1 MDSGPAESASISDP
15 SGKSSLPPMSSMRSL
30 FPGPASKAA
39 PVARHPRLLRWLDI
53 QGCSGGSTRFISSL
67 HEAQMQ
73 VTAYS
78 HRGWRPILKHD
89 RWSK

>member
-53 QGCSGGSTRFISSL
+53 QGCSGGST
-67 HEAQMQ
+67 
-73 VTAYS
+73 
-78 HRGWRPILKHD
+78 
-89 RWSK
+89 SKAAPVARHPRLLWWLDEV